1 MAQLRGTATDVV
13 AAPLA
18 ECFALVQ
25 AVDRYPSWH
34 PDVVREVEVLERDT
48 EGRPRRVRTKL
59 HVARG
64 PLVKDFDLI
73 MAVIAEPSEALKLTR
88 VSDHPSDQSFDVGWR
103 LREDA
108 GTRMTVDLS
117 ANLNVPRFVPLG
129 SIGDSLAEG
138 FVQAAKDA
146 LARGD

>member
-1 MAQLRGTATDVV
+1 MAQLRGTATDLV

-18 ECFALVQ
+18 DCFAFVQ
-25 AVDRYPSWH
+25 AIDRYPSWH
-34 PDVVREVEVLERDT
+34 PDVVRAVEVLERDA
-48 EGRPRRVRTKL
+48 EGRPQRVHAKL

-73 MAVIAEPSEALKLTR
+73 MAVIAEPLEGLKLTR
-88 VSDHPSDQSFDVGWR
+88 VSDRPSDQSFDVAWR

-108 GTRMTVDLS
+108 GTEMTVDLS

-129 SIGDSLAEG
+129 GIGDSMAEG

-146 LARGD
+146 LTPG

>member
-1 MAQLRGTATDVV
+1 MAELRGSATDLV

-18 ECFALVQ
+18 ECFAFVQ

-34 PDVVREVEVLERDT
+34 PDVVREVEVLERDA
-48 EGRPRRVRTKL
+48 EGRPHRVRTKL

-73 MAVIAEPSEALKLTR
+73 LAMIAEPPEGLKLTR
-88 VSDHPSDQSFDVGWR
+88 VSDHPSDQSFDVAWR
-103 LREDA
+103 LREGA
-108 GTRMTVDLS
+108 RTRMTIDLS
-117 ANLNVPRFVPLG
+117 ANLNVPRFLPLG
-129 SIGDSLAEG
+129 GIGDSMAEG

-146 LARGD
+146 LAEAH

>member
-18 ECFALVQ
+18 ECFAFVQ

-34 PDVVREVEVLERDT
+34 PDVVREVEVLVRDA
-48 EGRPRRVRTKL
+48 EGRPQRVRTKL

-73 MAVIAEPSEALKLTR
+73 MAVIAEPPESLKLAR
-88 VSDHPSDQSFDVGWR
+88 VSDHPSAQSFDVAWR
-103 LREDA
+103 LRKGSETQMA
-108 GTRMTVDLS
+108 VDLS
-117 ANLNVPRFVPLG
+117 ANLNVPRFLPLG
-129 SIGDSLAEG
+129 DIGNSMAEG

-146 LARGD
+146 LAGG